1 MAFNGK
7 APYAP
12 EYASYNWVGAP
23 ANYELSTNADLGGDS
38 RVENVNKWFQSGD
51 QAYIIVASAMVMVMI
66 PGLGFL
72 YSGLARRKSALSMIW
87 ACMAS
92 FSVITFQWYF
102 WGYSLAFSP
111 TATNGYIGNLRNF
124 GLMKTLAD
132 PSPGSPLV
140 PNLLYAFY
148 QMQFLGVT
156 AAIVMGAVAERGRLL
171 PAMVF
176 TFVWATIV
184 YCPLV
189 CWAWNVNGWAYKYGV
204 MDYAGGGPVEIGS
217 GFTALAYSMVLGR
230 RQERMMLN
238 FRPHNVSLI
247 LLGTVFL
254 WFGWLGFNGGSSFG
268 ANLRA
273 TMACWNTNLT
283 AAFAAITWVLLD
295 WRLARKWSM
304 VGWCSGTISGLVA
317 ATPAS
322 GFISPWASVILG
334 VVTGIVCN
342 YSTKIKYWIR
352 IDDSMDVLAE
362 HGIAGI
368 VGLIFN
374 ALFGDDSIVGLD
386 GVNTGSAVG
395 GWVIHNYKQL
405 YIQIAYIVA
414 TASYAFV
421 MSAIIAYAIN
431 AIPGLNLRASEEAE
445 LLGMDDDQLGEF
457 AYDYVEVRRDYLAW
471 TPQNHD
477 QLEDGHQVPA
487 AQRYGIN
494 EHSEMMLG
502 GPPREMMLEGHS
514 PNGEI
519 SQSSRGG
526 SEGDM
531 IHEVKIAPAPRQVA
545 EHHPPDTQQVR
556 EPAVILGPT
565 EESYVILKKSSKQ
578 TLKKHKSHINRR
590 YRVQSTLIAC
600 NGNSGILRR
609 PQASEWLSQV
619 QREKPSNVPS
629 AVFNTLSCIGI
640 IKLGFQQDSTSRL
653 PRPVSIKH
661 KNALVKL
668 TIEVEDQRDAV
679 SSFSGVIKGLSA
691 NLKVDIREAFET
703 NSSETDTSTFIILY
717 MFWEAWALW
726 TQFIWRLLV
735 LRMVL
740 LCFTNQHTY
749 LLCLNSR

>member
-1 MAFNGK
+1 MVLLGLLTGLLPYRDEWLYRQPAQLWHDENLGSPESWIAF
-7 APYAP
+7 
-12 EYASYNWVGAP
+12 
-23 ANYELSTNADLGGDS
+23 DS
-38 RVENVNKWFQSGD
+38 RYSVCVLSG
-51 QAYIIVASAMVMVMI
+51 
-66 PGLGFL
+66 
-72 YSGLARRKSALSMIW
+72 K
-87 ACMAS
+87 
-92 FSVITFQWYF
+92 
-102 WGYSLAFSP
+102 
-111 TATNGYIGNLRNF
+111 IGNFLIYRTRDLFEAVFNRCGF
-124 GLMKTLAD
+124 FL
-132 PSPGSPLV
+132 
-140 PNLLYAFY
+140 
-148 QMQFLGVT
+148 QMQFCAVT

-184 YCPLV
+184 YCPLA

-273 TMACWNTNLT
+273 TMASWNTNLT
-283 AAFAAITWVLLD
+283 AAFGAITWVLLD

-322 GFISPWASVILG
+322 GFISPWASVVLG
-334 VVTGIVCN
+334 IVTGIVCN
-342 YSTKIKYWIR
+342 YSTKIKFWIR

-386 GVNTGSAVG
+386 GVNTGSGVG

-414 TASYAFV
+414 TASYSFV
-421 MSAIIAYAIN
+421 MSALIALAIN

-471 TPQNHD
+471 TPQQKD
-477 QLEDGHQVPA
+477 QLEDGHQIPA
-487 AQRYGIN
+487 EQRYGIG
-494 EHSEMMLG
+494 EHSEMMI
-502 GPPREMMLEGHS
+502 EGQP

-526 SEGDM
+526 SEVEA
-531 IHEVKIAPAPRQVA
+531 IQEIKVAPAPRH
-545 EHHPPDTQQVR
+545 EHPADAQPPHEQPVM
-556 EPAVILGPT
+556 L
-565 EESYVILKKSSKQ
+565 
-578 TLKKHKSHINRR
+578 
-590 YRVQSTLIAC
+590 
-600 NGNSGILRR
+600 
-609 PQASEWLSQV
+609 
-619 QREKPSNVPS
+619 
-629 AVFNTLSCIGI
+629 
-640 IKLGFQQDSTSRL
+640 
-653 PRPVSIKH
+653 RPVNEK
-661 KNALVKL
+661 
-668 TIEVEDQRDAV
+668 TED
-679 SSFSGVIKGLSA
+679 S
-691 NLKVDIREAFET
+691 
-703 NSSETDTSTFIILY
+703 
-717 MFWEAWALW
+717 
-726 TQFIWRLLV
+726 
-735 LRMVL
+735 
-740 LCFTNQHTY
+740 
-749 LLCLNSR
+749 